1 MRGYPRKEKFG
12 ERRSGLSE
20 RRKQVELSVVLGG
33 QSSLTALCKRD
44 IHILASRTIAVRALS
59 AP

>member
-1 MRGYPRKEKFG
+1 
-12 ERRSGLSE
+12 
-20 RRKQVELSVVLGG
+20 VELSVVLGG